1 MCETI
6 RATDIRSHIL
16 TQPEY
21 AYLRIADDFRRRI
34 AEGRLQPGDKVPSR
48 HQIAAEYGVSDRVAV
63 EAVRVLVAENLVE
76 ARPGSGTYVRPKPH
90 LRRLTRS
97 WYREQRGDSPF
108 RADMAAQGRRGAWR
122 SSSETTDAPPAVA
135 ERLAIEPGDP
145 VMRTRYVFLADGEP
159 VMTSTSWEPLAIT
172 RGTPILLPE
181 DGPYAGQGVTGRMAA
196 IGISV
201 ELAREIVS
209 ARHVTAQEAEELGLS
224 LGAVVTT
231 IQRTYVADR
240 PVETADI
247 VVPVD
252 RYELAYVIPVEPGA
266 E

>member
-1 MCETI
+1 M
-6 RATDIRSHIL
+6 

-21 AYLRIADDFRRRI
+21 AYLRIADDLRRRI

-48 HQIAAEYGVSDRVAV
+48 HQLAAEYGVSDRVAV
-63 EAVRVLVAENLVE
+63 EAVRILVTENLVE
-76 ARPGSGTYVRPKPH
+76 ARPGSGTYVRPKPQ

-122 SSSETTDAPPAVA
+122 SSSETTDAPPAIA

-159 VMTSTSWEPLAIT
+159 VMTSTSWESLAIT

-181 DGPYAGQGVTGRMAA
+181 DGPYAGQGVTARMAA
-196 IGISV
+196 IGIAV

-252 RYELAYVIPVEPGA
+252 RYELAYVIPVASRE